1 MNEPLFKNSFIR
13 DDVAIKEMYKDYFLK
28 STRFRIIYAVC
39 ILLQLFSISADLG
52 FFLTILFYNAIV
64 LILVAFSY
72 RQHVKISIA
81 RDREISN
88 GEDILMDTS
97 VFDDRIE
104 VDIID
109 KNHKLYWDSVDYVS
123 ISENYVSIRTKA
135 KLIYMLKKD
144 SFTLGSCDDFI
155 EFLKSKGLKIRK

>member
-39 ILLQLFSISADLG
+39 IVLQLFSISTDLG

-88 GEDILMDTS
+88 GEDILMNTS

-135 KLIYMLKKD
+135 RLIYMLKKD
-144 SFTLGSCDDFI
+144 SFTLGRCDDFI